1 MDYKK
6 DIKEYFERVK
16 ATIDKVPINDLN
28 NLLNLL
34 NQARDNGKFVFICG
48 NGGAAS
54 TPPIF
59 VAISTKAYHPSRRAS
74 FVLYAL
80 ATTCPP

>member
-48 NGGAAS
+48 NGGSAS
-54 TPPIF
+54 T
-59 VAISTKAYHPSRRAS
+59 AS
-74 FVLYAL
+74 HFCCENEKRHILLQQYSL
-80 ATTCPP
+80 RY